1 MMIKGK
7 FLSLA
12 FIMVSFLG
20 VTIWSLFNYDR
31 TFNDMVK
38 YNQLSAWSLAQLELE
53 LHGFDEQL
61 SLYRSGQ
68 TDAGQL
74 NKAYDI
80 AWNRL
85 DIFLT
90 GQETA
95 LIRSRYQASERV
107 GAFFE
112 VLKEYE
118 QDVVNPTPDSA
129 RLAEMEGR
137 MNKLLPSIRDL
148 MVMNF
153 TGPSAIKQRQEL
165 QQSKEGHV
173 LVLVALLA
181 IGLLILFVVSREMKL
196 QYFLAWNDP
205 LTLLPNRAAF
215 MTRLERLA
223 KGKQPADCTLTICLV
238 ELNNFKEVNDSLGYA
253 AGDELLTM
261 VANQIREYAHD
272 QAFIARMGGDEFAL
286 FIYGAMPI
294 EHRVPYLVRLLDEL
308 RPTVFQADPAHR
320 VRVSMG
326 ISQHPITA
334 HKIEELILFAD
345 IALANAKKLKENHLQ
360 VFNHRMFEHY
370 SRNRKLAAELREH
383 LNIISNSTLYLHYQ
397 PVIKPGNAYNMGA
410 EVLIRWNH
418 PRQGLV
424 MPDIFIPIA
433 ERTGMIVPMTQ
444 WLIERLAEE
453 MGEWL
458 KANPE
463 CYLSINISASHFE
476 SPFFLKRAYQTLH
489 RHGIAPSQLTLEITE
504 RELID
509 NSCNTTR
516 KVLQLAN
523 QYGFKLAIDDFGTGY
538 NNLARLYEFGFELIK
553 IDRSLV
559 RMAVDKE
566 GGDRIF
572 DAILTVAN
580 GYGAPVLVEGVES
593 PADVA
598 FVSHRHI
605 HSLQG
610 WLFSKPITS
619 AEFKQYH
626 WHHAVKQTQTQS
638 EPSTLRA
645 VSLATNAG

>member
-107 GAFFE
+107 SAFFE

-410 EVLIRWNH
+410 EVLIRWHH
-418 PRQGLV
+418 PEYGFINPL
-424 MPDIFIPIA
+424 DIIA
-433 ERTGMIVPMTQ
+433 M
-444 WLIERLAEE
+444 AEE
-453 MGEWL
+453 NGLGELLGKWIFSRV
-458 KANPE
+458 N
-463 CYLSINISASHFE
+463 HDM
-476 SPFFLKRAYQTLH
+476 
-489 RHGIAPSQLTLEITE
+489 SQLPASFVDKLE
-504 RELID
+504 
-509 NSCNTTR
+509 
-516 KVLQLAN
+516 
-523 QYGFKLAIDDFGTGY
+523 LAINLSNSMFTPALFHQVNEMLQQSPLRAEQLILELTETIALDDLPLSQRIFKELKHIHVRIALDDFGTGWSSFSY
-538 NNLARLYEFGFELIK
+538 LMSLSFDKLK
-553 IDRSLV
+553 IDKSFVSNIETDPRQFMFVESITKLSHQLGLIV
-559 RMAVDKE
+559 
-566 GGDRIF
+566 
-572 DAILTVAN
+572 VA
-580 GYGAPVLVEGVES
+580 EGVES
-593 PADVA
+593 LHELQQLA
-598 FVSHRHI
+598 HI
-605 HSLQG
+605 GVDEIQG
-610 WLFSKPITS
+610 YYYSKPLS
-619 AEFKQYH
+619 PAEFFIYAMTHLAHNTEESVDASYH
-626 WHHAVKQTQTQS
+626 
-638 EPSTLRA
+638 
-645 VSLATNAG
+645 